1 MKRNKQMI
9 DKDKLLF
16 RRQYVLGPRFVED
29 LISWKKIKVNSS
41 IFLTVHPDLQTEQAV
56 YNGNSITLLGYILDP
71 YEPLLSNFDIINRI
85 IRQISSAD
93 DVFNHVDSM
102 GGRFV
107 IVLNYD
113 NNLRIFS
120 DAAGLRQVFYTKDSS
135 GATWCAAQPGIIA
148 EQLNMKF
155 DEEILNDFINPY
167 FKTIHEYWYPG
178 DSTAFKEIIHLLP
191 NHYLDI
197 NTGEVVR
204 YWPTNKL
211 DTISPEECVEE
222 SSRILKGLI
231 EAAYH
236 RFDLALGISAGL
248 DSRVLL
254 AASKN
259 FSKDIF
265 YYSQQVPPRFIE
277 NHPDL
282 VVPAKLLAK
291 LGLNHKIIKCPP
303 KMDDEF
309 ESIFKR
315 NVTTARVMKGLAY
328 YCCYKWNAQ
337 EKVAII
343 GNAGEIARCYLRPDK
358 PSKVSAKTLAEFAG
372 MEKYTFAIE
381 HFDKWLS
388 LAAGLEERYGINIL
402 DLYHWEQKEGNWAA
416 MGFAEADIARET
428 FTPYNCRRLLTT
440 LLSVEEK
447 YRKKPDFELHKKLIM
462 HMWPETLQAPINP
475 LFFKDRV
482 KNTIRKALIGMHIYD
497 KFKNIY
503 FKMKK

>member
-1 MKRNKQMI
+1 MI

-41 IFLTVHPDLQTEQAV
+41 IFLTVHPDLQAEQAV
-56 YNGNSITLLGYILDP
+56 YNDNSITLLGYILDP

-148 EQLNMKF
+148 EQLNMKY
-155 DEEILNDFINPY
+155 DKEILNNFINPY
-167 FKTIHEYWYPG
+167 FFKTIHEYWYPG
-178 DSTAFKEIIHLLP
+178 DSTAFKEIVHLLP

-197 NTGEVVR
+197 STGEVVR
-204 YWPTNKL
+204 YWPANKL
-211 DTISPEECVEE
+211 DDISPEECVEK
-222 SSRILKGLI
+222 SSKILKGLI

-254 AASKN
+254 AASRE

-265 YYSQQVPPRFIE
+265 YYSHQVPPRFAE
-277 NHPDL
+277 KHVDL
-282 VVPAKLLAK
+282 VVPAKLLPK
-291 LGLNHKIIKCPP
+291 LGLKHNIMKCPS
-303 KMDDEF
+303 KMDEQF
-309 ESIFKR
+309 RNIFDR
-315 NVTTARVMKGLAY
+315 NVTTARVLKGLVA
-328 YCCYKWNAQ
+328 YCCYTWNDP
-337 EKVAII
+337 EKVVVN
-343 GNAGEIARCYLRPDK
+343 GNVSETARCRFRLDK
-358 PSKVSAKTLAEFAG
+358 PAKITARTLAELTG
-372 MEKYTFAIE
+372 LEKYAFAIE

-388 LAAGLEERYGINIL
+388 SANGIEERYGINIL
-402 DLYHWEQKEGNWAA
+402 DLFHWEQKVGSWAA
-416 MGFAEADIARET
+416 MSFAEFDIANET
-428 FTPYNCRRLLTT
+428 FTPYNCRCLLTT

-447 YRKKPDFELHKKLIM
+447 YRKKPDSELHKKLIM
-462 HMWPETLQAPINP
+462 HMWPETLQVPINP

-482 KNTIRKALIGMHIYD
+482 RSTIREALIGVHIYD

-503 FKMKK
+503 FKIKKIK